1 MLGTELYRRDSSVG
15 PNARNRATLYE
26 WRQMMTKSFR
36 HLTTGLDEV
45 DAWFRREVEN
55 AVREADDP
63 NVQWHSQAEVKR
75 QSQIKQAAWR
85 DRSVS
90 SEPP

>member
-1 MLGTELYRRDSSVG
+1 
-15 PNARNRATLYE
+15 
-26 WRQMMTKSFR
+26 MMTKLFR

-90 SEPP
+90 SEPPEG